1 MQIVPEQVLYSIFSN
16 AEVIIGCN
24 QEFLRGLKEIFPA
37 GADSIT
43 AEAQIGQVFTK
54 MVLLSL
60 LALSRLLSLSLSL
73 SLSRLVLVSS
83 LCGSLAHVNTLHA
96 LVLLGGLL

>member
-60 LALSRLLSLSLSL
+60 LALSRLSLSLSL
-73 SLSRLVLVSS
+73 SLASVARS
-83 LCGSLAHVNTLHA
+83 LMLTLSMRWCC
-96 LVLLGGLL
+96 